1 MESLESL
8 SSSSSLAWNS
18 SPSLSICCLPCASL
32 PEPLTVVKLE
42 EVEDFGIFMERFLAG
57 KVLASL
63 WLDHVEGWYT
73 HKDDFNILFLTYEEM
88 KKDLRSCVLK
98 LCNFLGKR
106 LTEKEVDVVVD
117 QATFNKMKA
126 DPRANYEFPSPDRM
140 DHNKGHFLRKGTVGD
155 WKNMMT
161 VAQSESYRRNQ
172 SLPLSCTLFDSK
184 NKRQGMQPDEKYLFT
199 YKGFYFQSVFT
210 SVEYLDSLEDFEIR
224 DSDVFIVT
232 YPKSGT
238 IWTQNILSLIYH
250 EGHRDGTEKVDLLDR
265 APWLEYNIRNV
276 DYVNRP
282 SPRLFASHLPYYLVP
297 KGLRNRRAK
306 VVYVARNPKDVL
318 VSFYHFSKT
327 IVKLEEVEDFGIFME
342 RFLAGK
348 VLASLWLDHVEGWY
362 THKDDFNILFLTYE
376 EMKKDLRSCV
386 LKLCNFLGKRLTEK
400 ELDVVVD
407 QATFNKMKADPRANY
422 EFSPPDLMDHSK
434 GHFLHKGTVGDWKN
448 MMTVAQS
455 EKFDSVFKERMEK
468 LPFKFCWDIH
478 EES

>member
-1 MESLESL
+1 
-8 SSSSSLAWNS
+8 
-18 SPSLSICCLPCASL
+18 
-32 PEPLTVVKLE
+32 
-42 EVEDFGIFMERFLAG
+42 
-57 KVLASL
+57 
-63 WLDHVEGWYT
+63 
-73 HKDDFNILFLTYEEM
+73 
-88 KKDLRSCVLK
+88 
-98 LCNFLGKR
+98 
-106 LTEKEVDVVVD
+106 
-117 QATFNKMKA
+117 
-126 DPRANYEFPSPDRM
+126 
-140 DHNKGHFLRKGTVGD
+140 
-155 WKNMMT
+155 
-161 VAQSESYRRNQ
+161 
-172 SLPLSCTLFDSK
+172 
-184 NKRQGMQPDEKYLFT
+184 MQPDEKYLFT

-210 SVEYLDSLEDFEIR
+210 SVEYLDSLEGFEIR

-265 APWLEYNIRNV
+265 APWLEYNVRNV
-276 DYVNRP
+276 DYVSRP

-327 IVKLEEVEDFGIFME
+327 VVQLEEVEDFGIFME

-362 THKDDFNILFLTYE
+362 SHKDDFNILFLTYE

-400 ELDVVVD
+400 EVDAVVD

-422 EFSPPDLMDHSK
+422 EFARPDRMDHNK
-434 GHFLHKGTVGDWKN
+434 GHFLRKGTVGDWKN
-448 MMTVAQS
+448 MMTVGQS
-455 EKFDSVFKERMEK
+455 ERFDSVFKERMEK
-468 LPFKFCWDIH
+468 LPIKFCWDIH